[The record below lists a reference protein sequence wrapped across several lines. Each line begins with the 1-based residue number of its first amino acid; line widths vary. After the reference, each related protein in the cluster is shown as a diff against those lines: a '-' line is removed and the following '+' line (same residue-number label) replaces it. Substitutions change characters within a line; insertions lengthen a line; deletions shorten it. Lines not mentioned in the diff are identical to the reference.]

1 MTPGSIP
8 SGDTVTG
15 QLRIGEWWFRVPKA
29 RGDSEG
35 PEGVGRYSLAA
46 APQTQT
52 KAALLPVGFF
62 KAVLRDALLNARMR
76 GAIGIAG
83 MVSRAA
89 MQVRTHALRD
99 RIAASNCMSGLA
111 YGW

>member
-1 MTPGSIP
+1 
-8 SGDTVTG
+8 
-15 QLRIGEWWFRVPKA
+15 
-29 RGDSEG
+29 
-35 PEGVGRYSLAA
+35 
-46 APQTQT
+46 
-52 KAALLPVGFF
+52 
-62 KAVLRDALLNARMR
+62 LNARMR